1 MRPLLLFA
9 FLIFVPFAFAQ
20 KQLAHSPRIVNA
32 KTVYFQNTTGSESVG
47 SEALAA
53 LKKWGKYQVAA
64 DKSKADLVFLLSAD
78 PYKGG
83 NIEYSG
89 GQTGSIDMN
98 GAAAKTRRLK
108 ESFLLLLITEN
119 DTHAAVESASPVS
132 VPSSCDRIS
141 RSVRINSSRDTWLF
155 LNCNRNRNASFSGS

>member
-1 MRPLLLFA
+1 MRSLLLLA
-9 FLIFVPFAFAQ
+9 FLVFVPFALAQ

-32 KTVYFQNTTGSESVG
+32 KTVYFQNTTGSDTVG

-53 LKKWGKYQVAA
+53 LKKWGKYQVVP

-89 GQTGSIDMN
+89 GQTGSIDDN
-98 GAAAKTRRLK
+98 GHVQEDRVPNYTK
-108 ESFLLLLITEN
+108 
-119 DTHAAVESASPVS
+119 ASPTRHAYLS
-132 VPSSCDRIS
+132 VIDPKTGENLWSDEHLWGGLLTGFN
-141 RSVRINSSRDTWLF
+141 SVGARLIRELESQMKH
-155 LNCNRNRNASFSGS
+155 